1 MSALRFKAQTTEAV
15 TGDTF
20 NAFSPLS
27 ALRARTYA
35 GNASYAP
42 HASPVTRTREEM
54 RGVMSKMRGV
64 EA

>member
-27 ALRARTYA
+27 ALRGRARTL
-35 GNASYAP
+35 
-42 HASPVTRTREEM
+42 EM
-54 RGVMSKMRGV
+54 RVTPTCVTCYQNKGGDAGSDEQDAGG
-64 EA
+64 